1 MHVGN
6 WDVNHS
12 KDRSHGSLK
21 VTMGF
26 AFFSFCVI
34 FLLIASGGL
43 LLFYREAMLK
53 RVSAVVTQRAQRKS
67 LSDTLQKTGSS
78 LGIMVEQFERVIP
91 KTQAEVS
98 VVQQRLIR
106 AGYRKDSAV
115 KLFYGMK
122 LLVPLALC
130 VAVLCSGLASN
141 SPFII
146 CVAALGVGY
155 LAPDFW
161 VGRKIKTRQSRIRLG
176 LPDMLD
182 LLVICMEAGLGLDQ
196 ATSRAAQ
203 ELRKGH
209 PAIGDEL
216 GVVVLE
222 QSAGRPRS
230 DGWKH
235 LAERTDVDTVRTLV
249 SMVVQSEH
257 FGTSIAKVF
266 RTHSETL
273 RTQRVQ
279 AVEEMAAKTTIK
291 LIFPLVLFI
300 FPCLFL
306 VTLGPAFI
314 MMAGAFKSL
323 LTH

>member
-1 MHVGN
+1 MEFVI
-6 WDVNHS
+6 
-12 KDRSHGSLK
+12 L
-21 VTMGF
+21 
-26 AFFSFCVI
+26 AFCAT

-53 RVSAVVTQRAQRKS
+53 RISIVITGRSIKGVPTNS
-67 LSDTLQKTGSS
+67 FQKAGYSIGS
-78 LGIMVEQFERVIP
+78 MVERFEGIVP

-98 VVQQRLIR
+98 IAQQRLIR
-106 AGYRKDSAV
+106 AGYRKDSAMR
-115 KLFYGMK
+115 LFYGMK
-122 LLVPLALC
+122 LIAPLALC
-130 VAVLCSGLASN
+130 SIVLLSGLAKQ

-146 CVAALGVGY
+146 CFAALGVGY
-155 LAPDFW
+155 LGPDFW
-161 VGRKIKTRQSRIRLG
+161 IGRRITVRRSQLRRG

-182 LLVICMEAGLGLDQ
+182 LLVICIEAGLGLDQ
-196 ATSRAAQ
+196 AMARAAQ
-203 ELRKGH
+203 ELKAAH
-209 PAIGDEL
+209 PAISDEV

-222 QSAGRPRS
+222 QRAGCPRS
-230 DGWKH
+230 DAWRH
-235 LAERTDVDTVRTLV
+235 LAERTDVDTIRTLV
-249 SMVVQSEH
+249 SILVQAES
-257 FGTSIAKVF
+257 FGTSVAKTL

-314 MMAGAFKSL
+314 LMSESFKTFI
-323 LTH
+323 TH